1 VRRGGGKEGGKGEGD
16 VRREISKTGEAGDN
30 RRKIKQPPHE
40 RQCGCEESCSVLEKY
55 DIN

>member
-1 VRRGGGKEGGKGEGD
+1 VRRGGGKEGGKGGGD